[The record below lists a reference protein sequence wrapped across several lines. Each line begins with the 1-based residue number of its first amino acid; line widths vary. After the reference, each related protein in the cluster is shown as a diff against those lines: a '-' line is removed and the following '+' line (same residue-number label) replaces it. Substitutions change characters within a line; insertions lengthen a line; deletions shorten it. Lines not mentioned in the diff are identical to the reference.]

1 MADIT
6 VDQISTQT
14 FIQIPQIFLA
24 SIEKK
29 YGPDGK
35 VKEKIKK
42 TSLYARELSNDA
54 KLAYGAF
61 YNRCLLSIRSYHQGI
76 QDYVDENGS
85 VFMVY
90 TVEELMEV
98 LDKGKMTVHKIKK
111 ELQEIGL
118 LREVSQGAN
127 RPNRLYLQNVNANLQ
142 EYEYYQADV
151 ITSGRDKGKVNYTH
165 VKTVNLNGE
174 VLFELPKDPEEE
186 NGCPK
191 NGHPTNP
198 EESTNDGGPKNGRP
212 KSDTQGVQ
220 KMDGSNTDLS
230 NTQFI
235 YYSSRKAGADSSS
248 PNSSGGK
255 YIKPEYYSLL
265 QVIANKYNDRYL
277 YPEGYALTHSQKMQI
292 GQYLAS
298 GYVLSN
304 EVLDL
309 IDQIPHDCQSPLAY
323 LLKSLENLKEERRL
337 EEKMNAHRQ
346 AQNHYRLE

>member
-14 FIQIPQIFLA
+14 FYQVPQIFLP
-24 SIEKK
+24 SVEKR

-42 TSLYARELSNDA
+42 TSQYARKLSNDA
-54 KLAYGAF
+54 KLAYGIF
-61 YNRCLLSIRSYHQGI
+61 YNRCLLSIRSYNQGI
-76 QDYVDENGS
+76 QDYVDDNGS

-90 TVEELMEV
+90 TVEDLMDV

-111 ELQEIGL
+111 ELREVGL

-142 EYEYYQADV
+142 EYEYYQANIV
-151 ITSGRDKGKVNYTH
+151 ISGRDKGKVIYTH
-165 VKTVNLNGE
+165 TKTINLNGE
-174 VLFELPKDPEEE
+174 VLFELPKDSEAG
-186 NGCPK
+186 NGGPK
-191 NGHPTNP
+191 NGHPINP
-198 EESTNDGGPKNGRP
+198 ENSTNNGSPENGRP
-212 KSDTQGVQ
+212 KSDTQAVHF
-220 KMDGSNTDLS
+220 MDGSNTDLS
-230 NTQFI
+230 NTQLLDN
-235 YYSSRKAGADSSS
+235 SSRKARADSTPSA
-248 PNSSGGK
+248 SSGGK

-277 YPEGYALTHSQKMQI
+277 YPEGYALTHSQKMRI

-298 GYVLSN
+298 GYVLSY

-337 EEKMNAHRQ
+337 EEKINAHRQ
-346 AQNHYRLE
+346 AQEYYAG